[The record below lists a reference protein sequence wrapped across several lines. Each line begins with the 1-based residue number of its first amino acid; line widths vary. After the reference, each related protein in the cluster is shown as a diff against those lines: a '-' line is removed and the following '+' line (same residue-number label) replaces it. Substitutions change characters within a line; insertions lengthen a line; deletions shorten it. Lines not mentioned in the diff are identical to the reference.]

1 MIYLLESERL
11 NRPTYMFV
19 FKNGLSS
26 IMFYWNSLFTFQSI
40 EIGKQIEI
48 TINGENL
55 EIQSWIK
62 NYYNDIEN
70 QYNNVLIDKF
80 EPS

>member
-1 MIYLLESERL
+1 
-11 NRPTYMFV
+11 MFV

-26 IMFYWNSLFTFQSI
+26 VMFYWNSLFTFQSI

-62 NYYNDIEN
+62 NYYKDIEN

>member
-1 MIYLLESERL
+1 
-11 NRPTYMFV
+11 
-19 FKNGLSS
+19 
-26 IMFYWNSLFTFQSI
+26 MFYWNSLFTFQSI

>member
-1 MIYLLESERL
+1 
-11 NRPTYMFV
+11 MFV

-26 IMFYWNSLFTFQSI
+26 CYVLLKFIVYIQSI

-62 NYYNDIEN
+62 NSYNDIEN
-70 QYNNVLIDKF
+70 Q
-80 EPS
+80 